1 MFLEELGYV
10 VKRRRTLV
18 SFALLAA
25 IPIFLGVVLDIAG
38 TPGGNGHG
46 PGPVF
51 FDRVTHNGVFL
62 GFTAVLTAQL
72 IIIPLIVSIAAG
84 DSIAGEATDGKLR
97 YLLAS
102 PVSRTRLLALKSLVA
117 LLYATAAAL
126 AVVLVGLAVGAALF
140 PVGPVVTL
148 SGAQISLLDGV
159 GRLAL
164 VGLLAGVSTFSIVAV
179 GVFASTLTDSTIGA
193 AAITFGT
200 VIVLSILDGIPQLAH
215 IAPLFL
221 THYWSTGIDLMRSP
235 VVWSGILKN
244 LAEQAGWMVVFF
256 GAAWARF
263 TTKDILS

>member
-10 VKRRRTLV
+10 LKRRRTLV

-25 IPIFLGVVLDIAG
+25 IPIFLGVVLDIVG
-38 TPGGNGHG
+38 SPGGGHG
-46 PGPVF
+46 QGPAF
-51 FDRVTHNGVFL
+51 FDKVTHNGVFL

-84 DSIAGEATDGKLR
+84 DTIAGEATEGKLR
-97 YLLAS
+97 YLLSA
-102 PVSRTRLLALKSLVA
+102 PVSRTRLLAMKSLVA
-117 LLYATAAAL
+117 LVYATAAAL
-126 AVVLVGLAVGAALF
+126 TVVLVGLIVGSALF
-140 PVGPVVTL
+140 PIGPVVTL
-148 SGAQISLLDGV
+148 SGTQISLLDGIW
-159 GRLAL
+159 RLLL
-164 VGLLAGVSTFSIVAV
+164 VGLLAAASTFSIVAV

-193 AAITFGT
+193 AAVTFGT
-200 VIVLSILDGIPQLAH
+200 VIILSILDGIPQLAH

-221 THYWSTGIDLMRSP
+221 THYWQTSIDQMRSP

-244 LAEQAGWMVVFF
+244 LLEQAGWMVVFF